1 MKVLKEARPVNQTDL
16 ETRLTHVM
24 RNIVAV
30 GPDGVPGPSHEL
42 NALQSDVADALTRP
56 GASAELREVAKT
68 LTFMQKMYSDPD
80 MAATQLEVQTNPPP
94 PDPDIFDAIEDC
106 DPDAVRA
113 ALRTWDVN
121 TQIGEFDSTAL
132 YRAMSCCFGISLEVI
147 TVLLDAG
154 ADPRKGLGDTNVLH
168 GLSFARLHDIAPE
181 DLAAIIRRCVALGA
195 DIEQRSDK
203 LRWTPLITAVSE
215 WNPVATEALLL
226 AGAQIGAR
234 SGDVEGVC
242 FANADVLAFANGHAP
257 TLAVL
262 NRYLSPQ

>member
-1 MKVLKEARPVNQTDL
+1 MSLKEF
-16 ETRLTHVM
+16 ETRLAQVM
-24 RNIVAV
+24 QNMVAI
-30 GPDGVPGPSHEL
+30 GPDGVPGPSPEL
-42 NALQSDVADALTRP
+42 QALHSEIADAVRQP
-56 GASAELREVAKT
+56 GASAELRQVAET
-68 LTFMQKMYSDPD
+68 LSLMQQMYSDPD
-80 MAATQLEVQTNPPP
+80 MATTQLEIQTNPPP
-94 PDPDIFDAIEDC
+94 PNPDIFDAIEDC
-106 DPDAVRA
+106 DPDAVRS
-113 ALRTWDVN
+113 ALETWDVN

-147 TVLLDAG
+147 TLLLDAG

-168 GLSFARLHDIAPE
+168 GLGFARLNDIAPE

-226 AGAQIGAR
+226 AGAQINAR

-242 FANADVLAFANGHAP
+242 FANADVLAFANGHTK